1 MQRVVLCYGDSN
13 THGTAPMTSLEDR
26 RRLGRSERWPGVL
39 AAELGAG
46 WHVIEEGL
54 PGRTTVHPDPV
65 EGEWKNG
72 LAVLPAILD
81 SHFPIDL
88 VVLMLGTNDLKPRFQ
103 VPPVQIATSIE
114 RLLRTIRH
122 SEAGPGG
129 SAPRVLLVAPAPV
142 VEEGS
147 LAEVFAGGPARAQL
161 AGPYAEVG
169 AAARRRV
176 PRRRRDLDRQPGR
189 RRAFRRRRARQA
201 RPGGRGGG
209 ARDRILKG
217 EATRAEAAS
226 TRS

>member
-1 MQRVVLCYGDSN
+1 VTGERVVLCYGDSN
-13 THGTAPMTSLEDR
+13 THGTAPMDSLADR
-26 RRLGRSERWPGVL
+26 RRLARAERWPGVL

-88 VVLMLGTNDLKPRFQ
+88 VVLMLGTNDLKPRFN
-103 VPPVQIATSIE
+103 VPPVQIGTSIE
-114 RLLRTIRH
+114 RLLRTVRA

-129 SAPRVLLVAPAPV
+129 AAPRVLLIAPAPV

-147 LAEVFAGGPARAQL
+147 LAVVFAGGPARAGL
-161 AGPYAEVG
+161 AGPYAE
-169 AAARRRV
+169 AARRHGAAF
-176 PRRRRDLDRQPGR
+176 LDAAPVWTVSPVDGVHFDAAEHGKLGR
-189 RRAFRRRRARQA
+189 AVAA
-201 RPGGRGGG
+201 VVRGM
-209 ARDRILKG
+209 AI
-217 EATRAEAAS
+217 
-226 TRS
+226 

>member
-1 MQRVVLCYGDSN
+1 MTGERVVLCYGDSN
-13 THGTAPMTSLEDR
+13 THGTAPMDSLADR
-26 RRLGRSERWPGVL
+26 RRLARAERWPGVL

-88 VVLMLGTNDLKPRFQ
+88 VVLMLGTNDLKPRFN
-103 VPPVQIATSIE
+103 VPPVQIGTSIE
-114 RLLRTIRH
+114 RLLRTVRA

-129 SAPRVLLVAPAPV
+129 AAPRVLLIAPAPV

-147 LAEVFAGGPARAQL
+147 LAEVFAGGPARAGL
-161 AGPYAEVG
+161 AGPYAE
-169 AAARRRV
+169 AARRHGAAF
-176 PRRRRDLDRQPGR
+176 LDAAPVWTVSPVDGVHFDAAEHGKLGR
-189 RRAFRRRRARQA
+189 AVAA
-201 RPGGRGGG
+201 AVRGM
-209 ARDRILKG
+209 AI
-217 EATRAEAAS
+217 
-226 TRS
+226 